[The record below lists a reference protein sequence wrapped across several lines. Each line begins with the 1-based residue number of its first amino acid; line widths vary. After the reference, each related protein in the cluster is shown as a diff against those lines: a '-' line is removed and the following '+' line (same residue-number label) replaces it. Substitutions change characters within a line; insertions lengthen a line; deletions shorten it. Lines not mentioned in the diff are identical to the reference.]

1 MKENSM
7 GKLPRDMHRRST
19 LAAAIVALG
28 ALGGVL
34 VAIPVVSVS
43 QEVEHESLRS
53 LPTQI
58 SDSWNK
64 GDGRSLADMFTEH
77 GVLVSSDGTY
87 CDGRAEIDRYLGRL
101 FATHLRGSRFAA
113 KVISIRF
120 LGPDVALMHLEGDFW
135 MAGAM
140 EPAAERRAVQSLVA
154 LRDAGRWRVA
164 LFQAT
169 RMRLQEPAR

>member
-7 GKLPRDMHRRST
+7 GKLPNDIHRRGI

-28 ALGGVL
+28 AVGIL
-34 VAIPVVSVS
+34 AAQPVVLVS
-43 QEVEHESLRS
+43 QEVEQESVRS
-53 LPTQI
+53 LPTQL
-58 SDSWNK
+58 SNAWNK
-64 GDGRSLADMFTEH
+64 GDGQGVADTFTEH

-101 FATHLRGSRFAA
+101 FATYLRGSRFAA
-113 KVISIRF
+113 KVISVRF
-120 LGPDVALMHLEGDFW
+120 LGPNVALMRLEGDFW

-154 LRDAGRWRVA
+154 ARDAGRWRVA

-169 RMRLQEPAR
+169 RMRLPESAR

>member
-1 MKENSM
+1 M
-7 GKLPRDMHRRST
+7 GKHPSDIHRRGT

-28 ALGGVL
+28 AVSVL
-34 VAIPVVSVS
+34 AVQPVALVS
-43 QEVEHESLRS
+43 QEVEQESVRS

-58 SDSWNK
+58 SDAWNK
-64 GDGRSLADMFTEH
+64 GDGRRVADTFTEH

-113 KVISIRF
+113 NVISVRF

-135 MAGAM
+135 MVGAM

-154 LRDAGRWRVA
+154 VRDAGRWRVV

-169 RMRLQEPAR
+169 RMRLPGPAR

>member
-7 GKLPRDMHRRST
+7 GKLPNEIHRRGT
-19 LAAAIVALG
+19 LTAAIVALV
-28 ALGGVL
+28 AAGVL
-34 VAIPVVSVS
+34 AARPVALVS
-43 QEVEHESLRS
+43 QEVEQESVRF
-53 LPTQI
+53 LPAQV
-58 SDSWNK
+58 SDAWNK
-64 GDGRSLADMFTEH
+64 GDGQEVADTFTEH

-87 CDGRAEIDRYLGRL
+87 CDGRAEIDRYLSRL

-113 KVISIRF
+113 KVISVRF
-120 LGPDVALMHLEGDFW
+120 LGPDVAFMRLEGDFW

-154 LRDAGRWRVA
+154 VRDAGRWRVA

-169 RMRLQEPAR
+169 RMRLPRSGG